1 MPLLLLPFFPIMES
15 ESTQRARPSK
25 YESPM
30 VKKVPNTTRSRVSAT
45 ANRRQPQVTDEEE
58 QILREAT
65 KHLVFQHG
73 MFLVA
78 TGLRE
83 ARIKAVRVWII
94 TVTLRYTTGHE
105 GYIGDLLY
113 DGEEFSFLT
122 PPEVRKER
130 ARQIAADPERTRK
143 WNDYRASTLPA
154 GEG

>member
-1 MPLLLLPFFPIMES
+1 M
-15 ESTQRARPSK
+15 A
-25 YESPM
+25 
-30 VKKVPNTTRSRVSAT
+30 KKVAAATRPRASTAT
-45 ANRRQPQVTDEEE
+45 KKIRRPPGPDAQDGVNAHER
-58 QILREAT
+58 ILRDAT
-65 KHLVFQHG
+65 QHLVFKHG

-83 ARIKAVRVWII
+83 TRIKGLRVWII
-94 TVTLRYTTGHE
+94 TVSLRYTTGHE
-105 GYIGDLLY
+105 GYIGELLF

-143 WNDYRASTLPA
+143 WNEYRASTLPA

>member
-1 MPLLLLPFFPIMES
+1 
-15 ESTQRARPSK
+15 
-25 YESPM
+25 M